1 MTDSQIRHFND
12 LKYGFTT
19 ESNTKKIEFQKI
31 RKTNKYDLLFTDE
44 TIVVLF
50 LNMHDKFLT
59 ALLKKFSQAS
69 QALDW
74 YDALKF

>member
-1 MTDSQIRHFND
+1 MKN
-12 LKYGFTT
+12 
-19 ESNTKKIEFQKI
+19 IEFQKI
-31 RKTNKYDLLFTDE
+31 QKTNENDLLFTDE

-59 ALLKKFSQAS
+59 TLLEKFSQAS

>member
-1 MTDSQIRHFND
+1 MTDGQIRHFND
-12 LKYGFTT
+12 LKYRFTT
-19 ESNTKKIEFQKI
+19 ESNMKNIEFQKI
-31 RKTNKYDLLFTDE
+31 QKTNENDLLFTDE

-50 LNMHDKFLT
+50 LNMHDEFLT
-59 ALLKKFSQAS
+59 TLLEKFSQAS